1 MNSVSGTAPSPPV
14 PARAEDRRL
23 KMLGLTLILIAV
35 GAMVWLSSWVQWPI
49 APVRFAGLALGSVLL
64 VNLLA
69 IGLLVTAAGCAKTH
83 TAGPPERRRWALL
96 LRLTLANILAPALLF
111 AMITDDPTADAEF
124 KRQGWDTALSVVLM
138 VLVVV
143 AWRLWRRSRQY
154 GAIDADEAMRRDPRP
169 PVLYLRSFAD
179 DGEALFGE
187 PSKWLRR
194 GANLAAPVNAE
205 QEIADILDAIGPV
218 VAIGKPGEPLPEL
231 GAARLYVAD
240 DQWQAKVG
248 ELMRKARLVVLRVGS
263 TPGLLWEIEQALERL
278 PRQRVVFALL
288 GGSVVAPAVLARL
301 APVLG
306 PSFEAALPE
315 ALPARWTGGLYR
327 DPRRRIGGLV
337 CFAADGSAHAVA
349 VRRWPLQWQDFG
361 FMLLARGQAA
371 PLRRAWREVFS
382 RLGLGT
388 RDAARSRGLAVTLAL
403 VFGWFGAHWFYLGR
417 RRRGIVYLLMLPL
430 FLAPMFLAFFDAYR
444 FLWVDRGEFDTRF
457 SAPRVAAAP
466 GA

>member
-1 MNSVSGTAPSPPV
+1 M
-14 PARAEDRRL
+14 PARAESRRL
-23 KMLGLTLILIAV
+23 KMLGLTLIVAAT
-35 GAMVWLSSWVQWPI
+35 GAAVWLSSWVQWPI
-49 APVRFAGLALGSVLL
+49 APARFAGLALGSVLL

-69 IGLLVTAAGCAKTH
+69 IGLLVTAAGCGKTH
-83 TAGPPERRRWALL
+83 SASAPERRRWALL
-96 LRLTLANILAPALLF
+96 LRLTLANILAPALLY
-111 AMITDDPTADAEF
+111 AIVTDDPTADAEI
-124 KRQGWDTALSVVLM
+124 KRQGWDTALSVVIF

-143 AWRLWRRSRQY
+143 AWRVWRRSRQY
-154 GAIDADEAMRRDPRP
+154 SAVDADEAMRRDPRA

-179 DGEALFGE
+179 DGQALLGE
-187 PSKWLRR
+187 HSKWLRR

-231 GAARLYVAD
+231 GAARLYVTD

-248 ELMRKARLVVLRVGS
+248 ELMRMARLVVLRVGS
-263 TPGLLWEIEQALERL
+263 TPGLLWEIEQALEHL

-288 GGSVVAPAVLARL
+288 GGSVVAPALLARL

-315 ALPARWTGGLYR
+315 ASPAAWSRALYR

-337 CFAADGSAHAVA
+337 FFAADGSAHAVA

-361 FMLLARGQAA
+361 FMLLARSQAA
-371 PLRRAWREVFS
+371 PLRRAWREVFG
-382 RLGLGT
+382 RLGLGA
-388 RDAARSRGLAVTLAL
+388 RDMARSRGLAVTLAL
-403 VFGWFGAHWFYLGR
+403 VFGWFGAHWFYLGQ

-430 FLAPMFLAFFDAYR
+430 LLAPLFLGFFDAYR
-444 FLWVDRGEFDTRF
+444 FLWVDRAEFETRF
-457 SAPRVAAAP
+457 AAPRLAAAA